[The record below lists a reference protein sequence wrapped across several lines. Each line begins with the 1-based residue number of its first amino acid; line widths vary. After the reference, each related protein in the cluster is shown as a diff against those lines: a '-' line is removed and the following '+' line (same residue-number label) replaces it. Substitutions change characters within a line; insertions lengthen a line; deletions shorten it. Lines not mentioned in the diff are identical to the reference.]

1 MNYELCIMK
10 TSISQTISILRFPL
24 CVVIVLIHSNIA
36 LYNASVNQFTSTHI
50 LFNYIIGD
58 ICFVSLALF
67 FFISGFLL
75 FREGNFNLVIFK
87 NKIIH
92 RVYSLLIPYIL
103 WNLICFII
111 IFILQQIKPNI
122 NLLLH
127 KQIADFR
134 IQDFILI
141 FWNLREVTGYQT
153 DQAGPLVGQFWFI
166 QCLLVY
172 TFMAPIIW
180 YATKKLRMIFVITLG
195 IIALSGMIPEVPG
208 FNAYYLYIFILGAYF
223 SINHSSWVLSPKSLI
238 GFMVAYGVLFS
249 MRIMYQSDIKLIE
262 ETLFIFIILNVV
274 HLLTKNKQLG
284 SIAQYLS
291 VTSFFVF
298 AIHRYFTSIGL
309 NLCSKIDFQNGY
321 MPIICFLA
329 ISFCSV
335 ICSVLAYALMD
346 RFCHKALL
354 GNVKK
359 ITSAISI
366 LRSLVDVITK
376 CLNNEDCKS
385 VVFYAHIFIYFN
397 YSTY

>member
-1 MNYELCIMK
+1 MK

-24 CVVIVLIHSNIA
+24 CVVIVMIHSNIA
-36 LYNASVNQFTSTHI
+36 LYNASANQFTSIHI
-50 LFNYIIGD
+50 LSNYIIGD
-58 ICFVSLALF
+58 ICFYSLALF

-75 FREGNFNLVIFK
+75 FREGNFNLDIFK

-103 WNLICFII
+103 WNLICFIM

-141 FWNLREVTGYQT
+141 FWNIREVTGCQT
-153 DQAGPLVGQFWFI
+153 DQVGPLVGQFWFI

-172 TFMAPIIW
+172 TLLAPIIW
-180 YATKKLRMIFVITLG
+180 YATQKLRMIFVIALG
-195 IIALSGMIPEVPG
+195 AIALSGMIPEVSG
-208 FNAYYLYIFILGAYF
+208 FNDYYLYFFIFGAYF
-223 SINHSSWVLSPKSLI
+223 SINHSSWVLSQKSLI

-249 MRIMYQSDIKLIE
+249 IRIVYQSDIKIIE

-274 HLLTKNKQLG
+274 HLLTKNKQQG

-291 VTSFFVF
+291 GTSFFVF

-321 MPIICFLA
+321 MPILCFLA

-335 ICSVLAYALMD
+335 MCSVLVYWGMD
-346 RFCHKALL
+346 RFFHKALL
-354 GNVKK
+354 V
-359 ITSAISI
+359 
-366 LRSLVDVITK
+366 
-376 CLNNEDCKS
+376 LNGKR
-385 VVFYAHIFIYFN
+385 I
-397 YSTY
+397 